1 MGRFTK
7 FKAQFPYI
15 LRVFSLIWA
24 VSRIWTLAW
33 VALLILQGILPVA
46 IVQLTRL
53 VVDSL
58 VGVLQGGS
66 NTNSLESLILSVVAM
81 GGVLLL
87 QELLSSFSNYIRT
100 EQSERVKDH
109 ISEIVFRKSMSVDL
123 AFYDSSEYFD
133 HLHRATFDAGSR
145 PIAILE
151 STGSLLQNGITL
163 FSMGLVLIP
172 YGWWLP
178 VALFISTL
186 PAFFVVL
193 EHRRRFHRWSME
205 TTKDERRSWYYH
217 YNLTARETAP
227 ELRLFDLGDYFREHY
242 RSLRIRLREERLKLQ
257 RDQSLSE
264 TVAGLT
270 ALLITGLAMI
280 WMISQIVRG
289 IYSLGDLALFYS
301 AFNQGQKLMRTL
313 LSQVGEIYVNSLFLS
328 DLFQFLELESQVVD
342 PAQPETMPKSLQ
354 QGILFDDV
362 WFNYPGSDRPVVC
375 GLNLEIPAGKII
387 AIVGVN
393 GAGKTTLIKL
403 LCRFYDP
410 QQGSIKLDGTDIRFF
425 AVDELRQQITA
436 LFQEPM
442 QYQETA
448 GLNIAF
454 GNIFVK
460 PELLTIKESAEASGA
475 ASVIEKYPDGYDT
488 LLGKW
493 FESGIDLSVGEW
505 QRVALARA
513 YYRNAPIIVLDEPTS
528 AMDPWA
534 EADWLNRFREL
545 AKGHTA
551 ILITHRF
558 TTAAYADIIHV
569 MDGGKI
575 VESGDHHELLNSG
588 GKYAQSW
595 REQMQRWQLR
605 GDTPGK

>member
-1 MGRFTK
+1 
-7 FKAQFPYI
+7 
-15 LRVFSLIWA
+15 
-24 VSRIWTLAW
+24 
-33 VALLILQGILPVA
+33 
-46 IVQLTRL
+46 
-53 VVDSL
+53 
-58 VGVLQGGS
+58 
-66 NTNSLESLILSVVAM
+66 
-81 GGVLLL
+81 
-87 QELLSSFSNYIRT
+87 
-100 EQSERVKDH
+100 
-109 ISEIVFRKSMSVDL
+109 
-123 AFYDSSEYFD
+123 
-133 HLHRATFDAGSR
+133 
-145 PIAILE
+145 
-151 STGSLLQNGITL
+151 
-163 FSMGLVLIP
+163 
-172 YGWWLP
+172 
-178 VALFISTL
+178 
-186 PAFFVVL
+186 
-193 EHRRRFHRWSME
+193 
-205 TTKDERRSWYYH
+205 
-217 YNLTARETAP
+217 
-227 ELRLFDLGDYFREHY
+227 
-242 RSLRIRLREERLKLQ
+242 
-257 RDQSLSE
+257 
-264 TVAGLT
+264 
-270 ALLITGLAMI
+270 
-280 WMISQIVRG
+280 
-289 IYSLGDLALFYS
+289 
-301 AFNQGQKLMRTL
+301 MRTL